1 MYLPEDIRSLLNQMF
16 NSHNKTSNQATLHT
30 RDRNSHG
37 ILHSQTAPASGQASL
52 RWLHSQL
59 QQDTSGTFLRD
70 GRPDIK
76 GPFIHNVCYD
86 EHDQPGSRTQVVPSP
101 EPSRSESAGTEPE
114 PTNFLR
120 ILQEEDVPVLLKCDI
135 VSPVSSSNFER
146 IHAVQCLK
154 LKLYI
159 C

>member
-1 MYLPEDIRSLLNQMF
+1 MGTVIPNQQSS
-16 NSHNKTSNQATLHT
+16 NIKTQKIESVI
-30 RDRNSHG
+30 SHG

-59 QQDTSGTFLRD
+59 QQDTSGTILRD
-70 GRPDIK
+70 GGPDTK
-76 GPFIHNVCYD
+76 GPFIHNVFYD
-86 EHDQPGSRTQVVPSP
+86 EYDQPGSRTQVVPSP

-135 VSPVSSSNFER
+135 VSP
-146 IHAVQCLK
+146 
-154 LKLYI
+154 
-159 C
+159 

>member
-1 MYLPEDIRSLLNQMF
+1 MGTVITKPAIKQHYTQKIQ
-16 NSHNKTSNQATLHT
+16 KAI
-30 RDRNSHG
+30 SHG
-37 ILHSQTAPASGQASL
+37 IIHSQTAPTACQACL

-59 QQDTSGTFLRD
+59 KDTSGTILRD
-70 GRPDIK
+70 GKPDTK

-86 EHDQPGSRTQVVPSP
+86 EHDQPGSRTQVVPDP
-101 EPSRSESAGTEPE
+101 EPSRSKSAGIEPE
-114 PTNFLR
+114 PTNFLH
-120 ILQEEDVPVLLKCDI
+120 ILQEEEVPVFLKCDI
-135 VSPVSSSNFER
+135 LSPVSCSNFER